1 MRRVQRVLVLVL
13 ALAVSFVCSM
23 PKGAVGEESASPI
36 LDRILQKGELVVGTT
51 GNQPPLNM
59 TTKEGKI
66 IGLEIDMAKLM
77 AEGMGVKLRIK
88 TMPFED
94 LMPALEAGKVD
105 VVMSS
110 VTMTS
115 KRNLKVAFVG
125 PYFVTG
131 KALLTKSATLAAIEK
146 PPQVNN
152 PDTRLAAVKGSTSQ
166 MFVEKLIPKATLM
179 TTSSHDEALNLVLQD
194 KADAMVADYQNC
206 IFYVLRYPEKEL
218 ETMVKPLTYEPVG
231 IAVPAGDSLLL
242 NWVHNYLSILRAAGG
257 LDDLRVKWFEDN
269 SWMAEIP

>member
-1 MRRVQRVLVLVL
+1 MRRMQRVLVLVL
-13 ALAVSFVCSM
+13 AVAISFVCAM
-23 PKGAVGEESASPI
+23 PKGAIGEESASPI

-59 TTKEGKI
+59 TTKAGKI

-77 AEGMGVKLRIK
+77 AEGMGVKLRIE
-88 TMPFED
+88 TMPFAD

-105 VVMSS
+105 AVMSS

-131 KALLTKSATLAAIEK
+131 KSFLTKSATLAAIEK

-194 KADAMVADYQNC
+194 KADAMVADYQSC
-206 IFYVLRYPEKEL
+206 ILYVLRYPEKEL

-231 IAVPAGDSLLL
+231 IALPAGDSLLL
-242 NWVHNYLSILRAAGG
+242 NWMQNYLSILRASGG
-257 LDDLRVKWFEDN
+257 LDDLREKWFEDN
-269 SWMAEIP
+269 SWMAELP